1 MNSVKASI
9 KKQHYK
15 TEIVT
20 SANSIISDEPL
31 ENGGTNKGFSPSE
44 LLAASLAACTSIT
57 LRMYADRKGWLL
69 EKIDVELN
77 VERDEEKNI
86 TGFNRTIHFSPKL
99 DADST
104 TRLLA
109 IADKCPIHKILSNK
123 IIITTSEL

>member
-1 MNSVKASI
+1 MNSVKAAI
-9 KKQHYK
+9 NKQHYK

-20 SANSIISDEPL
+20 ASNSLISDEPL
-31 ENGGTNKGFSPSE
+31 ENGGDNLGFSPVE

-57 LRMYADRKGWLL
+57 LRMYADRKGWSL
-69 EKIDVELN
+69 EKIDVDVK

-86 TGFNRTIHFSPKL
+86 TGINRTIQFSPAL

-104 TRLLA
+104 KRLLA

-123 IIITTSEL
+123 IIITTSKL